1 MTSKADDVIMRI
13 EKLISERISF
23 YVGRTTVPDL
33 MAVARRI
40 ASTTI
45 LQTFKAEGLGT
56 SDLGGLPEGAV
67 FQVVQD
73 PQNPATVQVL
83 LQEAVRKMIEKAEA
97 KEADRG
103 E

>member
-1 MTSKADDVIMRI
+1 MSSKADDVIMRI
-13 EKLISERISF
+13 EKLISERVSS

-45 LQTFKAEGLGT
+45 IQAFKAEGLGT
-56 SDLGGLPEGAV
+56 ADLGGLPEGAV

-83 LQEAVRKMIEKAEA
+83 LQEAVRRMAERAERKA
-97 KEADRG
+97 G
-103 E
+103 EHAG